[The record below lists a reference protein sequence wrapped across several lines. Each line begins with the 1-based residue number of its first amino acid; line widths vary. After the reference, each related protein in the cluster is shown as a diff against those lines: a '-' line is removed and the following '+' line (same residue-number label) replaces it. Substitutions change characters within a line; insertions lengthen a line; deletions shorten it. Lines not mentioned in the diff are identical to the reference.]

1 MRPNQPPQIHTLPE
15 LPYGCDEL
23 QATADPD
30 SDTRLRAHLDC
41 LPGLGLQ
48 RANLLSTVAIETTS
62 SAPDDVA
69 TGATEPVLGLEDLL
83 RTRTQGCY
91 TLHPRVQQ
99 IVSVGA
105 LDSLLETVA
114 NRLDKRLDFIAYQ
127 YPQYLFECR
136 GAAPDQT
143 ALHPPEY
150 HIRTLEVARE
160 IRANDLLVTICR
172 PGDPLP
178 GQDTIRSTLD
188 SMDDRGE
195 TPCGVFTL
203 LLQNATTPYTPILVF
218 HDDNIP
224 ERCPGQ
230 AALFD
235 HMRYLCD
242 QYRADMKLKTIS
254 EFPQVMRDD

>member
-1 MRPNQPPQIHTLPE
+1 MRPSQPPQIHTLPN
-15 LPYGCDEL
+15 LPGGCDEL
-23 QATADPD
+23 AATADPE
-30 SDTRLRAHLDC
+30 SDTRLHAHLDC

-48 RANLLSTVAIETTS
+48 EANLLSNVAIEAPS
-62 SAPDDVA
+62 SIPDDDP
-69 TGATEPVLGLEDLL
+69 TGATDPVLSLADLL

-105 LDSLLETVA
+105 LDSLLETLA

-150 HIRTLEVARE
+150 QIRTLEIARE
-160 IRANDLLVTICR
+160 IRANDILLTLCR
-172 PGDPLP
+172 PGDPIP
-178 GQDTIRSTLD
+178 TQDTIRSTLD
-188 SMDDRGE
+188 SMADRRD

-203 LLQNATTPYTPILVF
+203 LLQNTTPPYTPILVF

-224 ERCPGQ
+224 ERYPGQ

-235 HMRYLCD
+235 HMRHLCN
-242 QYRADMKLKTIS
+242 QYGVDMQLKTIS
-254 EFPQVMRDD
+254 QFPQVIRND